1 MKHTKLIIFS
11 ALFVLL
17 GACNK
22 YEEGSN
28 FSFLSAKNR
37 LVNNWKLTKYEV
49 GGANQPIN
57 NNTGLEMDFYKD
69 NTFKRTWVVGGWQV
83 PENGDWAFVDGKRKI
98 TLKKSDGTL
107 ELYTIIQLKNK
118 DFKAKREEDGVEYVY
133 TFEGK

>member
-1 MKHTKLIIFS
+1 MKYTKLIVFS
-11 ALFVLL
+11 LLFVLL

-22 YEEGSN
+22 YEEGAN

-49 GGANQPIN
+49 GGQNQPIN

-69 NTFKRTWVVGGWQV
+69 NTFKRTWIVGGFQV

-98 TLKKSDGTL
+98 TLQKSDGTL
-107 ELYTIIQLKNK
+107 ELYTIIQLKSK
-118 DFKAKREEDGVEYVY
+118 DFKVKREDNGVEYVY

>member
-1 MKHTKLIIFS
+1 MKYTKFIVFS
-11 ALFVLL
+11 LLFVLL

-28 FSFLSAKNR
+28 FSLLSAKNR

-49 GGANQPIN
+49 GGVNQPIN
-57 NNTGLEMDFYKD
+57 NNTGLEMDFYND
-69 NTFKRTWVVGGWQV
+69 NTFKRTWVIGGWQV

-107 ELYTIIQLKNK
+107 ELYTIVQLKSK
-118 DFKAKREEDGVEYVY
+118 DFKAKRVDEGVEYVY

>member
-1 MKHTKLIIFS
+1 MKYTKFIVFS
-11 ALFVLL
+11 LLFVLI

-28 FSFLSAKNR
+28 FSLLSAKNR

-49 GGANQPIN
+49 GGQNQPIN

-69 NTFKRTWVVGGWQV
+69 NTFKRTWIIGGFQV

-107 ELYTIIQLKNK
+107 ELYTIVQLKSK

>member
-1 MKHTKLIIFS
+1 MKIKQIIVFS
-11 ALFVLL
+11 LLFVLL

-28 FSFLSAKNR
+28 FSLLSAKNR

-49 GGANQPIN
+49 GGVNQPIN
-57 NNTGLEMDFYKD
+57 NNTGLEMDFYND
-69 NTFKRTWVVGGWQV
+69 NTFKRTWVIGGWQV

-107 ELYTIIQLKNK
+107 ELYTIVQLKSK
-118 DFKAKREEDGVEYVY
+118 DFKAKRVDEGVEYVY